1 MNVRLNSSSILRR
14 KPAPAELKMIQ
25 KTKIKTKIASQAKL
39 EKVREINHR
48 KKSNKPALKPPEI
61 QINQVFETKVVVCQE
76 IFEPRP

>member
-1 MNVRLNSSSILRR
+1 
-14 KPAPAELKMIQ
+14 MIQ

-48 KKSNKPALKPPEI
+48 KKSNKPVKSALKPPEI